1 MVELEQPSATSPRLA
16 DVLGALSLV
25 TDIAASVPSR
35 PDKMK
40 LEAQLAELAALG
52 LTLEPG
58 VTVDDLLYF
67 LGRKEYEEEPYK
79 HLMGVFGTELES
91 RPGQPVCRVVW
102 FLDEEYVYES
112 DTYVGIV
119 NRLAHMSGSTDRL
132 TKVESELN
140 LEEETGFLELTLD
153 GKRHRRQVVVD
164 NDWLDTR
171 VLGYIMAL
179 LGSEDRRF
187 YSLPDGGQ
195 GVLLFYVNDDT
206 AGAINRLMDYTL
218 EPVVTR

>member
-1 MVELEQPSATSPRLA
+1 
-16 DVLGALSLV
+16 
-25 TDIAASVPSR
+25 
-35 PDKMK
+35 
-40 LEAQLAELAALG
+40 
-52 LTLEPG
+52 
-58 VTVDDLLYF
+58 
-67 LGRKEYEEEPYK
+67 
-79 HLMGVFGTELES
+79 MGVFGTELES

-171 VLGYIMAL
+171 VLGYIMDL

-187 YSLPDGGQ
+187 YSMPDGGQ